1 MGFAVPAPLEE
12 TIAKLAARGVWF
24 RGGVIE
30 AAGVRRAD
38 DIGDNEI
45 IARKICREVGVVT
58 DDVLTGGDLDKMTDE
73 ELAERLE
80 KRHPLR
86 KGIAGAKGPDHRSAA
101 SA

>member
-1 MGFAVPAPLEE
+1 M
-12 TIAKLAARGVWF
+12 
-24 RGGVIE
+24 
-30 AAGVRRAD
+30 
-38 DIGDNEI
+38 
-45 IARKICREVGVVT
+45 VT